1 MGLGI
6 ISHSM
11 HPCES
16 GGVCVLIDRSDKRNR
31 LLHARSVFKEK
42 LNGCCPISH
51 IFTMESNGR
60 LEDFYMK
67 SLAKNLVLW
76 RIWSSKGCRTG

>member
-42 LNGCCPISH
+42 LNGGYPISH
-51 IFTMESNGR
+51 IFSYGIKREVGGLLHEIPGKEPRIVENMVFER
-60 LEDFYMK
+60 L
-67 SLAKNLVLW
+67 
-76 RIWSSKGCRTG
+76 

>member
-42 LNGCCPISH
+42 LNGGCPISQQR
-51 IFTMESNGR
+51 TSYCGEYGLR
-60 LEDFYMK
+60 K
-67 SLAKNLVLW
+67 VVGLAE
-76 RIWSSKGCRTG
+76 CRSQS